1 MKKISLYWSA
11 VVGLVSILLQV
22 LGYYVRFGGLND
34 FATVPEYLSFFAAGG
49 LAGLL
54 LIFFLNRQ
62 ETNKGWW
69 AVMIAFILVT
79 PVAMIFMLGGG
90 MLGYI
95 GILIFPL
102 IPWAIVTWLGS
113 IIGKLISRR

>member
-1 MKKISLYWSA
+1 MKKVSLYWSA
-11 VVGLVSILLQV
+11 AVGLISTLLQV
-22 LGYYVRFGGLND
+22 LGYYIRFGELNE
-34 FATVPEYLSFFAAGG
+34 FATVPEYLAFFAAGLLGG
-49 LAGLL
+49 LI

-62 ETNKGWW
+62 ESSKGWW
-69 AVMIAFILVT
+69 AVMIAFVLAT

-113 IIGKLISRR
+113 IIGKFISKR